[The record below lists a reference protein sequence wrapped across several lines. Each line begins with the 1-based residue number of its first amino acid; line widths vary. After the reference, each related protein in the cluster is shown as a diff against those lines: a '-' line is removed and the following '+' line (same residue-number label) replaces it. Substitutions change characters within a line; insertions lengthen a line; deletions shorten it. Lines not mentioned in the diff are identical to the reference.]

1 MTQIES
7 MYLQDSR
14 VKRAFFESNAAVIAT
29 SDLAKEDV
37 GLYLAL
43 LIVFETRIE
52 EEKTFDATTGA
63 DKQTSKGNITDKIM
77 EAQDKLVAHAIKT
90 DDAAL
95 KEAMKAPASSFKV
108 AKDEDF
114 IEKVNAAITQFNA
127 NAAVLTKYGLS
138 ATFADDLAKDLADY
152 KQIKPNM
159 AVDRSKSAVIT
170 QNLHS
175 AYDKLKEFTEKV
187 LPISLATLATPHPDF
202 INAYNRLITTSAT
215 VQGIKFS
222 VKVVNAA
229 TKKAES
235 GVTIDIPE
243 LGMQLTTDD
252 KGIVLVK
259 TGIITD
265 VTVKASKETSIRKT
279 LRSKNCAEA
288 QPARLLLS
296 WKVPKRLSLQKQKAN
311 RQRNANSHRLFVL
324 RFFKG

>member
-14 VKRAFFESNAAVIAT
+14 VKRTFFESNAAVIAT

-43 LIVFETRIE
+43 LTVFETRIE
-52 EEKTFDATTGA
+52 EEKTFDAITGA

-77 EAQDKLVAHAIKT
+77 EAQDKLAAHAIKT

-95 KEAMKAPASSFKV
+95 KEATKAPASSFKV

-114 IEKVNAAITQFNA
+114 IEKVNAAIAQFNA
-127 NAAVLTKYGLS
+127 YPAVLAKYGLA

-159 AVDRSKSAVIT
+159 AIDRSKAAVIT
-170 QNLHS
+170 QNLHD
-175 AYDKLKEFTEKV
+175 AFGKLKEFTEKV
-187 LPISLATLATPHPDF
+187 LPLSLATLTTAHPDF
-202 INAYNRLITTSAT
+202 INAYNRLVTTSAAI
-215 VQGIKFS
+215 QGIKFS
-222 VKVVNAA
+222 VKTVNAA

-235 GVTIDIPE
+235 GVTIDVPE

-252 KGIVLVK
+252 KGVALVK
-259 TGIITD
+259 TGIITE
-265 VTVKASKETSIRKT
+265 VTVKASKESFDSQEIAVEKLRRGSTREIIIKLESTEKTFLAKTKGKLPKKRK
-279 LRSKNCAEA
+279 
-288 QPARLLLS
+288 
-296 WKVPKRLSLQKQKAN
+296 
-311 RQRNANSHRLFVL
+311 
-324 RFFKG
+324 